1 MKNPPPSRIL
11 GGVALS
17 LAVLVGCSAGPKL
30 EAQWTNPAFNAQSRM
45 LQDQRVLIA
54 CDAYDAAVRQICQ
67 DQLARGVLARG
78 ATPVTV
84 PPGTPLA
91 QDRELDAQ
99 LVPTAQSMGARAV
112 LTVTLNP
119 ATASAGSGLSVGIGG
134 FSFGRGGGAG
144 VGLSAPIGGGQVAT
158 GFAASGRLTDVRDGQ
173 LIWAAT
179 HVASPSANL
188 ETQFSGLVQAVLESA
203 QEAGMF

>member
-1 MKNPPPSRIL
+1 MNRLAPSRII
-11 GGVALS
+11 GVVTLS
-17 LAVLVGCSAGPKL
+17 LVALVGCSTGPRL
-30 EAQWTNPAFNAQSRM
+30 EAQWSDPAFNAQSRL
-45 LQDQRVLIA
+45 LQGQRVLIA

-84 PPGTPLA
+84 PPGTPLV

-112 LTVTLNP
+112 LTVTMNP

-144 VGLSAPIGGGQVAT
+144 VGLSAPIGGSEVNT
-158 GFAASGRLTDVRDGQ
+158 GYAASGRLTDARDGR
-173 LIWAAT
+173 LVWAAT
-179 HVASPSANL
+179 QVANPSSNL
-188 ETQFSGLVQAVLESA
+188 ETQFAGLTQALLDSA
-203 QEAGMF
+203 QGAGMF